1 MTKKRNYFYYF
12 KFLLI
17 AGITLL
23 LYSCY
28 SVRISNVKGAPEPDP
43 MNFDDG
49 YYRGKAVKVIDTTVN
64 IGLLDNEVMMI
75 ETCPTG
81 CFQTFEYRVTL
92 GHVLLSGITFGKVR
106 KIKVKYVCLKES
118 N

>member
-1 MTKKRNYFYYF
+1 MKIFPYL
-12 KFLLI
+12 KFILFIGFILI
-17 AGITLL
+17 

-43 MNFDDG
+43 MNFQDG

-64 IGLLDNEVMMI
+64 IGALENQVMMI

-81 CFQTFEYRVTL
+81 SFQTFEYRVSL
-92 GHVLLSGITFGKVR
+92 GQVLLGGITLGKVR
-106 KIKVKYVCLKES
+106 KIKAKYICLKES